1 MKRKAEDC
9 TEKRGKKDEEPRRR
23 RHMEKQDGRREMSYG
38 RAWWGCGKRQL
49 SLMPFSVGAQK
60 AWGIY

>member
-1 MKRKAEDC
+1 MKRKTEDC
-9 TEKRGKKDEEPRRR
+9 TEKRGKKDKEPMRQ
-23 RHMEKQDGRREMSYG
+23 RHTEKQDGRREMSCG

-49 SLMPFSVGAQK
+49 SLMPLSVHARK